1 MENSWLSVSLHLP
14 SPCSII
20 FYFYI
25 FNFHNSVS
33 RLGLCL
39 QNKPS
44 FQSRFDFDFDFEFDI
59 FKYL

>member
-1 MENSWLSVSLHLP
+1 MADSWLPVSFHLS
-14 SPCSII
+14 SPRGII
-20 FYFYI
+20 FLIFI

-44 FQSRFDFDFDFEFDI
+44 FQSIFDFDFDFEFDI